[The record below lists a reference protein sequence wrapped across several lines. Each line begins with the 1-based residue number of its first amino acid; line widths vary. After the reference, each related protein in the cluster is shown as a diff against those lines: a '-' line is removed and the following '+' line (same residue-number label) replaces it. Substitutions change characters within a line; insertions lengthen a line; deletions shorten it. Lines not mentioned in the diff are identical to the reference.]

1 MILTVRACLWR
12 YRVPSLAGPLLVL
25 LLAAP
30 ALAAGA
36 QDPPQAERIRAAS
49 ALLLSPP
56 SPSVTQAAIVNAMVD
71 LLDVTVSLTRESQY
85 GQGIKERIDVA
96 KDLMQK
102 TSMFNE
108 KARQYLSFA
117 YRMTSGG
124 KRWERPK
131 DLDEFVTPEELQQ
144 KSRKYCAT
152 LSNGAQAALE
162 RGQNGEAARLLL
174 ELVLAI
180 ITPVS

>member
-12 YRVPSLAGPLLVL
+12 YRVPSLAGLLLVL